1 MRIITSGQ
9 TIMAERLFGTDG
21 IRGTANRHPMTAHV
35 ATDVAMAT
43 AAEFYAR
50 SPSGSPIVVI
60 GKDTRISGYM
70 LESALEAGFLS
81 MGFDVVLTGPL
92 PTPAVANITRSLR
105 AGLGVVISASHN
117 PYADNGIKIFS
128 GDGYKL
134 PDAWERAV
142 EARIAARDWEL
153 APVEELGK
161 ASRMDD
167 AAGRYVEYVK
177 HTFPRGR
184 RLDGLRVVIDAANG
198 AAYRVAPQV
207 LFELGAEVIRIG
219 CEPNG
224 TNINQK
230 CGATHPQALVEKVL
244 ETRAD
249 IGLALDGDADR
260 IQLVDARGNIIDG
273 DQVMALI
280 AGRWQAE
287 QRLVG
292 GSVVA
297 TVMSNMGL
305 ERYLQGL
312 KLGLVRTPV
321 GDRHVVDRM
330 RAEGFNLGG
339 EQSGHIVLS
348 DYSTTGDGL
357 IAALQVLAVLVET
370 GLRSDEL
377 LAVFTPMPQLLK
389 NVRYGDRNPMEQ
401 EQVKT
406 AILDAE
412 SRLNGTGRLLVRPS
426 GTEPLIRVM
435 AEGEREDEVREV
447 VDTLCQ
453 VIETAAAA

>member
-1 MRIITSGQ
+1 
-9 TIMAERLFGTDG
+9 MAERLFGTDG
-21 IRGTANRHPMTAHV
+21 IRGTANRHPMTAHL

-43 AAEFYAR
+43 AAEFFAR
-50 SPSGSPIVVI
+50 RAGGHPLVVI

-70 LESALEAGFLS
+70 LESAMQAGFLS

-92 PTPAVANITRSLR
+92 PTPAVASITRSLR

-117 PYADNGIKIFS
+117 PFADNGIKIFS

-134 PDAWERAV
+134 PDDWERAI
-142 EARIAARDWEL
+142 EERIAARNWQL
-153 APVEELGK
+153 AAVDALGK
-161 ASRMDD
+161 ATRMED
-167 AAGRYVEYVK
+167 AQGRYVEFVK
-177 HTFPRGR
+177 HTFPRAK

-207 LFELGAEVIRIG
+207 LFELGAEVVRMG

-224 TNINQK
+224 TNINHK
-230 CGATHPQALVEKVL
+230 CGATHPQALAEKVL

-260 IQLVDARGNIIDG
+260 IQLVDARGRIIDG

-280 AGRWQAE
+280 AGRWHAE
-287 QRLVG
+287 DRLAG

-305 ERYLQGL
+305 ERYLTS
-312 KLGLVRTPV
+312 LGVGMVRTPV
-321 GDRHVVDRM
+321 GDRHVVERM
-330 RAEGFNLGG
+330 RADGFNLGG

-357 IAALQVLAVLVET
+357 IAALQILSVLVET
-370 GLRSDEL
+370 GRPSDEL
-377 LAVFTPMPQLLK
+377 LSVFTPMPQLLQ
-389 NVRYGDRNPMEQ
+389 NVRYENSNPMENAS
-401 EQVKT
+401 VKA
-406 AILDAE
+406 AICDAE
-412 SRLNGTGRLLVRPS
+412 QRLEGRGRLLVRPS

-435 AEGEREDEVREV
+435 AEGEREDEVQEV
-447 VDTLCQ
+447 VSEICAL
-453 VIETAAAA
+453 IERVAA

>member
-1 MRIITSGQ
+1 MT
-9 TIMAERLFGTDG
+9 ERLFGTDG

-43 AAEFYAR
+43 AAEFFAR
-50 SPSGSPIVVI
+50 KAGDYPLVVI

-70 LESALEAGFLS
+70 LESAMQAGFLS

-92 PTPAVANITRSLR
+92 PTPGVASITRSLR

-117 PYADNGIKIFS
+117 PFADNGIKIFS

-142 EARIAARDWEL
+142 EERIAERNWEL
-153 APVEELGK
+153 AAVDALGK
-161 ASRMDD
+161 ATRMDD
-167 AAGRYVEYVK
+167 AQGRYIEYVK
-177 HTFPRGR
+177 HTFPRAK

-207 LFELGAEVIRIG
+207 LFELGAEVIKMG

-224 TNINQK
+224 TNINRK
-230 CGATHPQALVEKVL
+230 CGATHPQALADKVL

-260 IQLVDARGNIIDG
+260 IQLVDARGRIVDG

-280 AGRWQAE
+280 AGRWHAE
-287 QRLVG
+287 QRLAG

-305 ERYLQGL
+305 ERYLKGMGV
-312 KLGLVRTPV
+312 GLVRTPV
-321 GDRHVVDRM
+321 GDRHVVERM
-330 RAEGFNLGG
+330 RADGFNLGG

-357 IAALQVLAVLVET
+357 IAALQVLGVLVET
-370 GLRSDEL
+370 GIPSDEL
-377 LAVFTPMPQLLK
+377 LSVFTPLPQLLK
-389 NVRYGDRNPMEQ
+389 NVRYADGNPMEHASVKAAIDEA
-401 EQVKT
+401 EQR
-406 AILDAE
+406 LDG
-412 SRLNGTGRLLVRPS
+412 SGRLLVRAS

-435 AEGEREDEVREV
+435 AEGEREDEVREIV
-447 VDTLCQ
+447 EGLCD
-453 VIETAAAA
+453 VIEQVTV

>member
-1 MRIITSGQ
+1 
-9 TIMAERLFGTDG
+9 MAERLFGTDG

-35 ATDVAMAT
+35 AVDVAMAT
-43 AAEFYAR
+43 AAEFFAR
-50 SPSGSPIVVI
+50 KAGEHSLVVI

-70 LESALEAGFLS
+70 LESAMQAGFLS

-92 PTPAVANITRSLR
+92 PTPAVASITRSLR

-117 PYADNGIKIFS
+117 PFADNGIKIFS

-134 PDAWERAV
+134 PDEWESAI
-142 EARIAARDWEL
+142 EQRIARRDWEL
-153 APVEELGK
+153 AAVDALGK
-161 ASRMDD
+161 AKRMDD
-167 AAGRYVEYVK
+167 AQGRYVEFVK
-177 HTFPRGR
+177 HTFPRAQ
-184 RLDGLRVVIDAANG
+184 RLDGLRIVLDAANG

-207 LFELGAEVIRIG
+207 LFELGAEVIKMG

-224 TNINQK
+224 TNINHK
-230 CGATHPQALVEKVL
+230 CGATHPQALAERVL

-260 IQLVDARGNIIDG
+260 IQLVDAKGRIIDG

-280 AGRWQAE
+280 AGRWHAD
-287 QRLVG
+287 QRLTG

-305 ERYLQGL
+305 ERYLRGL
-312 KLGLVRTPV
+312 GVGLIRTPV
-321 GDRHVVDRM
+321 GDRHVVERM
-330 RAEGFNLGG
+330 RTDGFNLGG

-357 IAALQVLAVLVET
+357 IAALQVLAVLVESGQT
-370 GLRSDEL
+370 SDEL
-377 LAVFTPMPQLLK
+377 LSVFTPMPQLLK
-389 NVRYGDRNPMEQ
+389 NVRYESGNPMEHAS
-401 EQVKT
+401 VKA
-406 AILDAE
+406 AIGEAE
-412 SRLNGTGRLLVRPS
+412 ERLNGTGRLLVRPS

-447 VDTLCQ
+447 VDELCA
-453 VIETAAAA
+453 VIERATA

>member
-1 MRIITSGQ
+1 MV
-9 TIMAERLFGTDG
+9 ERLFGTDG
-21 IRGTANRHPMTAHV
+21 IRGTANRHPMTAHL

-43 AAEFYAR
+43 AAEFFERRAGDH
-50 SPSGSPIVVI
+50 PLVVI

-70 LESALEAGFLS
+70 LESAMQAGFLS

-92 PTPAVANITRSLR
+92 PTPAVASITRSLR

-117 PYADNGIKIFS
+117 PFADNGIKIFS

-134 PDAWERAV
+134 PDDWERAI
-142 EARIAARDWEL
+142 EQRIAARNWQL
-153 APVEELGK
+153 AAVDALGK
-161 ASRMDD
+161 ATRMDD
-167 AAGRYVEYVK
+167 AQGRYVEFVK
-177 HTFPRGR
+177 HTFPRAK

-207 LFELGAEVIRIG
+207 LFELGAEVVRMG

-224 TNINQK
+224 TNINHK
-230 CGATHPQALVEKVL
+230 CGATHPQALAEKVL

-260 IQLVDARGNIIDG
+260 IQLVDASGRIIDG

-280 AGRWQAE
+280 AGRWHAE
-287 QRLVG
+287 ERLAG

-305 ERYLQGL
+305 ERYLNGL
-312 KLGLVRTPV
+312 GVGMIRTPV
-321 GDRHVVDRM
+321 GDRHVVERM
-330 RAEGFNLGG
+330 RADGFNLGG

-357 IAALQVLAVLVET
+357 IAALQILSVLVET
-370 GLRSDEL
+370 GRPSDEL
-377 LAVFTPMPQLLK
+377 LSVFTPMPQLLK
-389 NVRYGDRNPMEQ
+389 NVRYENCNPMENAS
-401 EQVKT
+401 VKA
-406 AILDAE
+406 AICDAE
-412 SRLNGTGRLLVRPS
+412 RRLEGTGRLLVRPS

-447 VDTLCQ
+447 VDELCAL
-453 VIETAAAA
+453 IERVAA

>member
-1 MRIITSGQ
+1 
-9 TIMAERLFGTDG
+9 MADRLFGTDG

-35 ATDVAMAT
+35 AVDVAMAT
-43 AAEFYAR
+43 AAEFFAR
-50 SPSGSPIVVI
+50 KAGEHSLVVI

-70 LESALEAGFLS
+70 LESAMQAGFLS

-92 PTPAVANITRSLR
+92 PTPAVASITRSLR

-117 PYADNGIKIFS
+117 PFADNGIKIFS

-134 PDAWERAV
+134 PDEWESAI
-142 EARIAARDWEL
+142 EQRIDERNWEL
-153 APVEELGK
+153 AAVDALGK
-161 ASRMDD
+161 ATRMDD
-167 AAGRYVEYVK
+167 AQGRYVEFVK
-177 HTFPRGR
+177 HTFPRAQ
-184 RLDGLRVVIDAANG
+184 RLDGLRIVLDAANG

-207 LFELGAEVIRIG
+207 LFELGAEVIKMG

-224 TNINQK
+224 TNINHK
-230 CGATHPQALVEKVL
+230 CGATHPQALADRVL

-260 IQLVDARGNIIDG
+260 IQLVDAKGRIIDG

-280 AGRWQAE
+280 AGRWHAD
-287 QRLVG
+287 QRLAG

-305 ERYLQGL
+305 ERYLRGL
-312 KLGLVRTPV
+312 GVGLVRTPV
-321 GDRHVVDRM
+321 GDRHVVERM
-330 RAEGFNLGG
+330 RADGFNLGG

-357 IAALQVLAVLVET
+357 IAALQVLAVLVESGQT
-370 GLRSDEL
+370 SDEL
-377 LAVFTPMPQLLK
+377 LSVFTPMPQLLK
-389 NVRYGDRNPMEQ
+389 NVRYESGNPMEHAS
-401 EQVKT
+401 VKA
-406 AILDAE
+406 AIGEAE
-412 SRLNGTGRLLVRPS
+412 ERLNGTGRLLVRPS

-447 VDTLCQ
+447 VDELCA
-453 VIETAAAA
+453 VIERATA

>member
-1 MRIITSGQ
+1 MT
-9 TIMAERLFGTDG
+9 EKLFGTDG
-21 IRGTANRHPMTAHV
+21 IRGTANRHPMTPHL

-50 SPSGSPIVVI
+50 NPSGYPIVVI

-70 LESALEAGFLS
+70 LESAMEAGFLS

-92 PTPAVANITRSLR
+92 PTPAVASITRSLR

-117 PYADNGIKIFS
+117 PYADNGIKIFG
-128 GDGYKL
+128 GDGFKL

-142 EARIAARDWEL
+142 EDRIAQRDWRL
-153 APVEELGK
+153 SSSDKLGK
-161 ASRMDD
+161 AKRMDD
-167 AAGRYVEYVK
+167 AAGRYVEFVK
-177 HTFPRGR
+177 HTFPRGK
-184 RLDGLRVVIDAANG
+184 RLDGLRIVVDAANG

-207 LFELGAEVIRIG
+207 LFELGAEVVQIG
-219 CEPNG
+219 CEPDG
-224 TNINQK
+224 MNINQK
-230 CGATHPQALVEKVL
+230 CGATYPQALVDKVL

-260 IQLVDARGNIIDG
+260 IQLVDSKGNVIDG

-280 AGRWQAE
+280 AGRWRAE
-287 QRLVG
+287 QRLTG
-292 GSVVA
+292 AAVVA

-305 ERYLQGL
+305 ERYLAGMDL
-312 KLGLVRTPV
+312 LLIRTPV
-321 GDRHVVDRM
+321 GDRHVVERM
-330 RAEGFNLGG
+330 RAERFNLGG

-357 IAALQVLAVLVET
+357 IAALQVLAVLAES
-370 GLRSDEL
+370 GKRSDEIL
-377 LAVFTPMPQLLK
+377 SVFEPLPQLLK
-389 NVRYGDRNPMEQ
+389 NVRYSEINPLDSE
-401 EQVKT
+401 EVAS
-406 AILDAE
+406 AIGEAE
-412 SRLNGTGRLLVRPS
+412 RRLNGNGRILVRLS

-447 VDTLCQ
+447 VDELCS
-453 VIETAAAA
+453 VIEMMAV